1 MKTILIVDDS
11 AICRE
16 PIAAALRLKGY
27 KTICAAD
34 GLDALAALEKAKEKP
49 ALALLD
55 ISMPRMDGI
64 TLLAAMRKHPDYK
77 LIPVILLTA
86 VQDRDT
92 ILRARNLGVR
102 DYLLK
107 SHFSLDDMM
116 ARVKKHIEDAE
127 SAKPGSPQSAATKA
141 GTSTASTS
149 SPAHSST
156 AKISTDSSTIRP
168 LLTREQT
175 TARVEECTTARTLA
189 GVVAEIIAVTS
200 SPRGAVS
207 DVASLLKKDPL
218 LSARVI
224 HVANSAAFVTNK
236 AHIGTVEEAVRN
248 IGVSAVRNIVSSV
261 GIFETFPP
269 DSKDGFNIMRCWQHS
284 FAAASI
290 MEKLVGDDGP
300 IPKGIAQLIGLC
312 HDLGEIVLRQVFS
325 NEFSASVEM
334 AAKAGKSHYAVQATV
349 FGIPHAELTTLVL
362 TKLGLPPGI
371 CAPIREHHD
380 SISRP
385 TAAPKDPAARILRIA
400 DHLSHGMLL
409 ASSTE
414 SLVSVFT
421 EAERKGCLGT
431 HEIIFNEDDLRSESM
446 LTTSLLARLSSEET
460 TRLSHSLF
468 PQSETRICYVR
479 HPALCAID
487 PIASALRLIAQ
498 TDIKDHLPKDP
509 IELADAAALVITT
522 PTSTAKGL
530 ALGEV
535 EMARKAC
542 GKPMLPVL
550 YITNGIDES
559 SRLQLAGLTVC
570 GHPLPL
576 SRLAHFIDSL
586 SAAKSQAA

>member
-49 ALALLD
+49 VLALLD

-77 LIPVILLTA
+77 SIPVILLTA

-92 ILRARNLGVR
+92 VIRARDLGVR

-116 ARVKKHIEDAE
+116 ARVKKHIDDAE
-127 SAKPGSPQSAATKA
+127 AATSPSPQATLPKAPASAAPV
-141 GTSTASTS
+141 TAPKT
-149 SPAHSST
+149 PV
-156 AKISTDSSTIRP
+156 DSSTIRP

-175 TARVEECTTARTLA
+175 TARVQECTGARTLA

-200 SPRGAVS
+200 SPRGAIS

-224 HVANSAAFVTNK
+224 HVANSAAFATQK
-236 AHIGTVEEAVRN
+236 AHITTVEEAVRN
-248 IGVSAVRNIVSSV
+248 IGVGAVRGIVSSV

-284 FAAASI
+284 FAAAAI
-290 MEKLVGDDGP
+290 MEKLVGDNGP
-300 IPKGIAQLIGLC
+300 IPKGVAQLIGLC

-325 NEFSASVEM
+325 SEFATCVEM
-334 AAKAGKSHYAVQATV
+334 AAKAGKSYHAVQATV

-362 TKLGLPPGI
+362 TKLGLPPAI
-371 CAPIREHHD
+371 CASIREHHD
-380 SISRP
+380 LISRP
-385 TAAPKDPAARILRIA
+385 GVAPKDPAARILRMA

-409 ASSTE
+409 ASSPE
-414 SLVSVFT
+414 SLISVFT
-421 EAERKGCLGT
+421 EVDRKASLGS
-431 HEIIFNEDDLRSESM
+431 HEINLNEEDLRNEAM
-446 LTTSLLARLSSEET
+446 LTTSMLARLSSEET
-460 TRLSHSLF
+460 GRLAQPMF
-468 PQSETRICYVR
+468 PLSETRICYVR

-487 PIASALRLIAQ
+487 PVASALRLIAQ
-498 TDIKDHLPKDP
+498 TDIKDQLPK
-509 IELADAAALVITT
+509 DAAALGDAAAMIITS
-522 PTSTAKGL
+522 PTYNAKGL
-530 ALGEV
+530 ALADV
-535 EMARKAC
+535 EAARKAC
-542 GKPMLPVL
+542 GKPTLPVF
-550 YITNGIDES
+550 YITNSIEDS
-559 SRLQLAGLTVC
+559 SRLQFPGVTVTS
-570 GHPLPL
+570 HPLPL
-576 SRLAHFIDSL
+576 SRLAHFIESL
-586 SAAKSQAA
+586 TAAQSQAA